1 MGWWAHSRERRMA
14 ITGKRS
20 QEHRGTRGRRL
31 SLAPITK
38 RNWSGPGWGWE
49 LAGTSTQ
56 FSPQLHINCN
66 PGTWRWKQ
74 ENQKIKVI
82 FV

>member
-1 MGWWAHSRERRMA
+1 MFPSPRE
-14 ITGKRS
+14 TGLDR
-20 QEHRGTRGRRL
+20 
-31 SLAPITK
+31 
-38 RNWSGPGWGWE
+38 GWGWE

>member
-1 MGWWAHSRERRMA
+1 MGWWAHSRGQRMA

-38 RNWSGPGWGWE
+38 RNWSGPGWGWK
-49 LAGTSTQ
+49 LAGTQ
-56 FSPQLHINCN
+56 FSPQLHVNCN
-66 PGTWRWKQ
+66 PGMWRCKQ